1 MYLHEKSNNC
11 ILVYFSKFYNHN
23 MKHLLPKLSDMSGA
37 KYRFPPE
44 ADNPDLENSLPRFS
58 GLHLTE

>member
-1 MYLHEKSNNC
+1 
-11 ILVYFSKFYNHN
+11 